1 MPLSQSAQD
10 FLRETLPFWGKLT
23 PSQQKAVLD
32 GAVERTFLPGEMLH
46 RGEMDCAGLYVLRS
60 GQVRAYSVSET
71 GREITLFRL
80 LERDVCIFSA
90 SCMMKD
96 IRFSISMEVTERTDT
111 ILIPTPVFRQLNQ
124 ESAEVAN
131 YTNSILSSRFSDVM
145 WLLEQI
151 LFISLDKRLAEY
163 LLKHFAEEGG
173 TLKTTH
179 EEIARDLGTARE
191 VVSRMLKYFQTEG
204 TVKLSRGEITL
215 VDRKKLE
222 AIASSK

>member
-10 FLRETLPFWGKLT
+10 FLRDTLPFWAKLT
-23 PSQQKAVLD
+23 PEQQKTVVN
-32 GAVERTFLPGEMLH
+32 GAVERSFAPGEMLH
-46 RGEMDCAGLYVLRS
+46 RGEMDCAGLYVLKS
-60 GQVRAYSVSET
+60 GQVRAYSISET

-96 IRFSISMEVTERTDT
+96 IRFSISMQATEETNT
-111 ILIPTPVFRQLNQ
+111 ILIPTPVFRQLNRD
-124 ESAEVAN
+124 SAEVAN

-151 LFISLDKRLAEY
+151 LFISLDKRLAQY
-163 LLKHFAEEGG
+163 LVQHFAEEGG

-215 VDRKKLE
+215 ADRKKLE
-222 AIASSK
+222 AIAASK